1 MDFDVLPGPPLAELA
16 RTAMARACA
25 AVVSCAGPGGLQA
38 ATVPVRVSREGHP
51 ILLPRRGSALARQ
64 LAAGPAMVTVTV
76 PADAPFYALRLAGM
90 AAPPAWGGPAGGGP
104 AWGGPA
110 WDDPAWG
117 GHRGVGTSGA
127 GPEAGGGAGLE
138 AGSGPG
144 PEASGG
150 LSPEAGGGPGREAGG
165 EPAAYPVTP
174 QSLEFTGAT
183 SAPVLL
189 TQYEAAVPDP
199 FRYQAPAV
207 LRHLE
212 DWHMAELVRCV
223 RMNGIE
229 TAECVVP
236 RGLDRFGLELLV
248 FTPGGLSA
256 VRLAFPDG
264 PVAGIEQVPASI
276 RAVFT
281 CRCGGRPG

>member
-90 AAPPAWGGPAGGGP
+90 AAPP